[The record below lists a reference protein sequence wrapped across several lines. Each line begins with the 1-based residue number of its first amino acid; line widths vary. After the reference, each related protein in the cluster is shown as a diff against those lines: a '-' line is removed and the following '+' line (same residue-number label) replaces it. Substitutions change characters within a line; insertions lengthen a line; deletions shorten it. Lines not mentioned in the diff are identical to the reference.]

1 MPLHKSQINTNPK
14 PTIVAYNRLEV
25 SPRSSEYERSLRGEV
40 RDPLW
45 MLARQWQVGEF
56 EGEDGGSVFNIKVL
70 SNQQRME
77 TLKDS
82 TTPLGIGTE
91 MPLEYAVER

>member
-25 SPRSSEYERSLRGEV
+25 SPRSSEYERALRGEI

-45 MLARQWQVGEF
+45 MLARQ
-56 EGEDGGSVFNIKVL
+56 
-70 SNQQRME
+70 
-77 TLKDS
+77 
-82 TTPLGIGTE
+82 
-91 MPLEYAVER
+91 